1 MRAALAPSYGPPEV
15 ICVEELPAPVA
26 GPGEVV
32 AKVAAAGVNYADVLM
47 VAGRYQVKPLTPF
60 TPGLEF
66 SGTIVEVG
74 AGVERWRVGDRV
86 MGAPNAG
93 GCFAD
98 QVRLS
103 ADQVFRAPAD
113 LPFELA
119 AGFLIG
125 HGTAGF
131 ALQRGQL
138 KVGETVLITGAGGGV
153 GVAAVGVAKRMGAHV
168 IAAAGSAEKLNAA
181 KAHGAD
187 ATVDYRT
194 QDLRAELKALTGG
207 RGVDVALDTV
217 GGEVFDAAL
226 RGMARWGR
234 MLVVGFAGGTIPRVP
249 AEYLLIKN
257 ISVLGVGFGGVIV
270 EDPARAQ
277 GVIDQ
282 VLALHAAEPFKAEI
296 AGRYSLEQTPVAL
309 RRLLDRAVT
318 GKLIITPDPG
328 LLEG

>member
-1 MRAALAPSYGPPEV
+1 MRAAMAPSYGPPE
-15 ICVEELPAPVA
+15 IISVEERPTPVA
-26 GPGEVV
+26 GQGEVV

-47 VAGRYQVKPLTPF
+47 VAGKYQVKPPPPF

-74 AGVERWRVGDRV
+74 PGVDRWRIGDRV

-98 QVRLS
+98 YVQLS
-103 ADQVFRAPAD
+103 AGQVFAAPAG
-113 LPFELA
+113 LSFELA

-138 KVGETVLITGAGGGV
+138 KAGETVLITGAGGGV
-153 GVAAVGVAKRMGAHV
+153 GIAAVGIAKRMGARV
-168 IAAAGSAEKLNAA
+168 IAAAGSAEKLSAA
-181 KAHGAD
+181 TAQGAD
-187 ATVDYRT
+187 ETIDYRT

-207 RGVDVALDTV
+207 RGADVVLDTV

-226 RGMARWGR
+226 KGLARWGR
-234 MLVVGFAGGTIPRVP
+234 MLAVGFAGGTIPRVP

-257 ISVLGVGFGGVIV
+257 ISVLGVGFGGVII
-270 EDPARAQ
+270 EDPALAQ
-277 GVIDQ
+277 SVIDQ
-282 VLALHAAEPFKAEI
+282 VLALHEAEPFKAEI
-296 AGRYSLEQTPVAL
+296 AGRYSLEESPLAL
-309 RRLLDRAVT
+309 RRLLDRAVI
-318 GKLIITPDPG
+318 GKLIITPDPS
-328 LLEG
+328 LLPG